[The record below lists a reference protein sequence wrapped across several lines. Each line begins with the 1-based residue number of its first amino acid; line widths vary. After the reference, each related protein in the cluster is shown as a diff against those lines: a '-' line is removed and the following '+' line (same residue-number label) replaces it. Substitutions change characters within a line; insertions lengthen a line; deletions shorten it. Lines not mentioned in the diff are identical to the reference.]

1 MVAWEVTRRC
11 NLSCVHC
18 RASAL
23 HGPYPGEL
31 DTQACLRLLDEIAAF
46 SQPII
51 ILTGGEPLLR
61 EDIFEIADYGNKKGL
76 RMVLATNGTLLTEE
90 MVKKML
96 PGGNPAGQRQH
107 RRPGPG
113 EPRRLPGRPRRFR

>member
-23 HGPYPGEL
+23 RGPYPGEL
-31 DTQACLRLLDEIAAF
+31 DTGRCLRLLDEIAAF

-61 EDIFEIADYGNKKGL
+61 EDIFEIAGYGNRKGL
-76 RMVLATNGTLLTEE
+76 RMVLATNGTLLSEE
-90 MVKKML
+90 TVGNMVRS
-96 PGGNPAGQRQH
+96 GI
-107 RRPGPG
+107 RRVSV
-113 EPRRLPGRPRRFR
+113 